1 MSTEFERLMRL
12 AEQNTADLQRAS
24 LERKRHIGD
33 HSVADGTS
41 ERELRE
47 KRRKLELEKRVK
59 QREDDEKQRQAR
71 LRAGVEQRRRERLEA
86 QMAEEARKKL
96 AHQQQR
102 QQTTRVPAGQSSGA
116 KGSSGVRV
124 TPGARDSLPNR
135 RALPREDLMPSKR
148 PAPQRMSYDELLRI
162 ASGQAEP
169 PAKRPAK
176 SLPALQQPRASL
188 AQAGAVRAT
197 HCRQQSEQRLPK
209 TESSKPRIELTA
221 PRRQQPVGSSGIRH
235 AAKSLPPV
243 ARMEPSA
250 AGRSVEPRERPRAA
264 PPITKRAKDTEPA
277 PKKREPPPPPP
288 EPRVRKAPE
297 REIDRFGVCAGSS
310 AAKRDPTR
318 GARVETVSRSND
330 RREEQ
335 TDRRLADNRSQRN
348 GPVGAKAGMPTS
360 TNTRQR
366 DRSPR
371 RRPSPP
377 SARRRGGA
385 RQQGHKRRCGY
396 DDESEYDSLDDFV
409 VDDEEEGGSRYR
421 VGAIRE
427 MLGVRYH
434 DVNDDD
440 DDDDMEVSTRQLM
453 MEERRSAK
461 LGRQE
466 DEEEER
472 RLEEEERA
480 RARRRRGRNT

>member
-41 ERELRE
+41 EREQRE
-47 KRRKLELEKRVK
+47 KRRKLELEKRAR
-59 QREDDEKQRQAR
+59 QREDDEKQRQVR
-71 LRAGVEQRRRERLEA
+71 LRADMEQRRRERMEA
-86 QMAEEARKKL
+86 EKAEESRKKL
-96 AHQQQR
+96 AQQR
-102 QQTTRVPAGQSSGA
+102 QQTTRGPAGQSSGA
-116 KGSSGVRV
+116 KGSSGMRV

-135 RALPREDLMPSKR
+135 KPLPREEPVLPKR
-148 PAPQRMSYDELLRI
+148 PAPQRMSYDELMRI

-176 SLPALQQPRASL
+176 SQPAPQQPRVSL
-188 AQAGAVRAT
+188 AQTGAVHAT
-197 HCRQQSEQRLPK
+197 HCRQQSGKRLPK
-209 TESSKPRIELTA
+209 PESSKPQAESTA
-221 PRRQQPVGSSGIRH
+221 PRRPQPIGSAGIRH
-235 AAKSLPPV
+235 TTKSLPPV
-243 ARMEPSA
+243 ARKEPPA
-250 AGRSVEPRERPRAA
+250 AGRSVESRERPRA
-264 PPITKRAKDTEPA
+264 PPITKRAKDAEPA
-277 PKKREPPPPPP
+277 PKKREPPPPS

-297 REIDRFGVCAGSS
+297 REIDRFGVCAGS

-318 GARVETVSRSND
+318 SARVETAPRSNG

-335 TDRRLADNRSQRN
+335 TDRRPADSRTQRN
-348 GPVGAKAGMPTS
+348 GPVGPRPGAPAS
-360 TNTRQR
+360 ASTRQR
-366 DRSPR
+366 ERSPR

-377 SARRRGGA
+377 PARRRDGV
-385 RQQGHKRRCGY
+385 RQQGQKRRY
-396 DDESEYDSLDDFV
+396 DDESDYDSLDDFV

-427 MLGVRYH
+427 MFGVRYH

-480 RARRRRGRNT
+480 RARRRRERNP